1 MRVTP
6 LHLLSEDLVWREIEG
21 ELVLLDLRSS
31 LYLTGNRSACVLWD
45 ALVAGAERQELI
57 DLLCGSFEVEASRAA
72 EDVDRFL
79 EELAERDLLEP

>member
-31 LYLTGNRSACVLWD
+31 LYLTGNR
-45 ALVAGAERQELI
+45 
-57 DLLCGSFEVEASRAA
+57 
-72 EDVDRFL
+72 
-79 EELAERDLLEP
+79 